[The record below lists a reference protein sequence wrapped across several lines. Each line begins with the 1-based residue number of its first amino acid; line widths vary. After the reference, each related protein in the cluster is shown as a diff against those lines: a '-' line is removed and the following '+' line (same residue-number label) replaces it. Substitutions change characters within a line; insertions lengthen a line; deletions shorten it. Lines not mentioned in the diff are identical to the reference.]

1 MEKRRPSMSGFRSPE
16 ARRYLLAILTATLA
30 AGLLGAP
37 LSLAQN
43 FGGSH
48 DRYFTVE
55 WRTVE
60 DRGRPTVAG
69 HVRNEWNTAAR
80 NLQISVV
87 ELNAAGEPVA
97 TVIASVYGEVSPG
110 GHGFFKAPVR
120 SLSATYRVTIQSYAW
135 VHRGR

>member
-1 MEKRRPSMSGFRSPE
+1 MTGFRSSA
-16 ARRYLLAILTATLA
+16 ARRHLLAIVMAIVS

-37 LSLAQN
+37 LASAQN

-55 WRTVE
+55 WRTME

-69 HVRNEWNTAAR
+69 YVRNEWNTAAR

-110 GHGFFKAPVR
+110 GRAFFKAPVR
-120 SLSATYRVTIQSYAW
+120 SLSASYQVTVQSFAW